1 MIALSIAGY
10 DPSGGAG
17 ILNDVKTFQ
26 AMGIYGTGVVTVLTA
41 QNPESVEAI
50 EPVSTEFIEKQ
61 LETLLKVYPIKYCK
75 TGMLYNKEN
84 LKLVGAKTKEHN
96 LKLVVDPVM
105 VAGCGAELS
114 EAGYAKELK
123 KYLLPNAT
131 LTTPN
136 IYEAELLS
144 GQKIESID
152 DAVEAAVKIGKICDV
167 VITGGSLNGSNIVFD
182 GTVSVI
188 ENELIGD
195 VEVHG
200 TGCSFSAA
208 VTVGLLKNNSLK
220 RSVEDAVEFVK
231 NGVEHGKW
239 GTLDQFHGKRFC

>member
-41 QNPESVEAI
+41 QNPERVEAI

-96 LKLVVDPVM
+96 LKVVVDPVM

-114 EAGYAKELK
+114 VDGYTKELK

-167 VITGGSLNGSNIVFD
+167 VVTGGNLNGSNVVFD
-182 GTVSVI
+182 GTLKVI

-231 NGVEHGKW
+231 HGVEHGKW
-239 GTLDQFHGKRFC
+239 GTLDQFHGKRSC

>member
-41 QNPESVEAI
+41 QNPERVEAI

-61 LETLLKVYPIKYCK
+61 LETLLQVYPIKYCK

-96 LKLVVDPVM
+96 LKVVVDPVM
-105 VAGCGAELS
+105 VAGCGTELS
-114 EAGYAKELK
+114 VDGYTKELK

-136 IYEAELLS
+136 IHEAELLS

-152 DAVEAAVKIGKICDV
+152 DAVEAAVKIGKICNV
-167 VITGGSLNGSNIVFD
+167 VITGGNLNGSNVVFD
-182 GTVSVI
+182 GTLKVI

-231 NGVEHGKW
+231 HGVEHGKW
-239 GTLDQFHGKRFC
+239 GTLDQFHGKRSC

>member
-41 QNPESVEAI
+41 QNPERVEAI

-61 LETLLKVYPIKYCK
+61 LETLLKFYPIKYCK

-96 LKLVVDPVM
+96 LKVVVDPVM
-105 VAGCGAELS
+105 VAGCGTELS
-114 EAGYAKELK
+114 VDGYTKELK

-167 VITGGSLNGSNIVFD
+167 VITGGNLNGSNVVFD
-182 GTVSVI
+182 GTLKVI

-231 NGVEHGKW
+231 HGVEHGKW
-239 GTLDQFHGKRFC
+239 GTLDQFHGKRSC

>member
-17 ILNDVKTFQ
+17 ILNDVKTFH
-26 AMGIYGTGVVTVLTA
+26 AMGIYGTGVITVLTA

-50 EPVSTEFIEKQ
+50 VSTEFIEQQ

-114 EAGYAKELK
+114 VDGYTKELK

-167 VITGGSLNGSNIVFD
+167 VITGGNLNGSNIVFD
-182 GTVSVI
+182 GTLSVI

-208 VTVGLLKNNSLK
+208 VTVGLLKDNRLN

-231 NGVEHGKW
+231 HGVEHGKW
-239 GTLDQFHGKRFC
+239 GTLDQFHGNRSC

>member
-26 AMGIYGTGVVTVLTA
+26 AMGIYGTGVITVLTA

-75 TGMLYNKEN
+75 TGMLYSKEN
-84 LKLVGAKTKEHN
+84 LKLVGTKAKEHD
-96 LKLVVDPVM
+96 LRMVVDPVM

-114 EAGYAKELK
+114 VDGYAKVLK
-123 KYLLPNAT
+123 KYLLPNAI

-136 IYEAELLS
+136 IYEAELIS
-144 GQKIESID
+144 GLKIESID

-167 VITGGSLNGSNIVFD
+167 VITGGNLKGSNIVFD
-182 GTVSVI
+182 GTLSVI
-188 ENELIGD
+188 ENELVGN

-208 VTVGLLKNNSLK
+208 VTVGLLKNQGLK
-220 RSVEDAVEFVK
+220 RSVETAVEFVK
-231 NGVEHGKW
+231 HGVEHGQW
-239 GTLDQFHGKRFC
+239 GTLDQFHGNGSC